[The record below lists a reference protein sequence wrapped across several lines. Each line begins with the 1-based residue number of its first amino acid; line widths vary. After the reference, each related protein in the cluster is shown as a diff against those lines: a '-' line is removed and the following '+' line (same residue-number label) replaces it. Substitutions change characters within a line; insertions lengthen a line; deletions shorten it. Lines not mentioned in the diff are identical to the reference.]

1 MKNILTAILLLLSF
15 CSGLALAGAWDI
27 GPFDND
33 DALDWVW
40 ELSESEDLSVVNQAL
55 QNVIDTSGYL
65 EAPTASMA
73 IAAAEVV
80 AALKGQP
87 RAQLPEDVVEWVK
100 MHGFEVDADLAAS
113 ARQAIAH
120 IRDEDSSELAQLWSD
135 SADAAK
141 EWRSELTDLEQR
153 LQ

>member
-1 MKNILTAILLLLSF
+1 MKNIFVTIFLLLSF
-15 CSGLALAGAWDI
+15 CSALAGGWDI

-87 RAQLPEDVVEWVK
+87 RAQLPAEVVEWVK
-100 MHGFEVDADLAAS
+100 THGSEVDADLVAS

-120 IRDEDSSELAQLWSD
+120 IRNEDSSELAQLWSE

-141 EWRSELTDLEQR
+141 EWRAELTDLERR